1 MDCIISGLALYTKN
15 LLLVLAFCNPDEED
29 ENIDNDEHSARRHRA
44 RESITSTG
52 SQPSGGIRRRQNN
65 LPPELRLIDLDSQME
80 IDKYSLP
87 VSRYERLFAADYQ
100 LSILPARSAASA
112 IISRGALE
120 TLTGFGVDIW
130 HAATN
135 PKTLFSSGA
144 SILSRDSG
152 EDASSKVAS
161 TSGTLRG
168 TPSKSTSHPIDL
180 SMSKPGAKI
189 FIQSPYDCIL
199 ATKRDLTDHLKWLAE
214 RNDYAKAWEVL
225 DENPDILSFIPEKQH
240 GYTSSISSQPAA
252 KLDELIDEDSIAEST
267 NRHSLSA
274 TEKEKRRIGE
284 LWIQQLVGKG
294 QWKAAG
300 ITCGKVIGTSDKWEK
315 WVWAF
320 AGANKFDEIVDFI
333 PAVPLVPPIPTT
345 VYEVVLGHYIQS
357 DKIKFSEL
365 LNCWSLDLFDT
376 KAVAKA
382 LENQLKFRDVRADS
396 VENGERGRDWMIVT
410 ESLAK
415 LYEAGGRFR
424 EALKA
429 YVKLHD
435 PDNTFRLIKDNHLAE
450 AVVDDIPAFISLRV
464 PDSKLDHM
472 TEAEL
477 AVATSEPISVLVDAA
492 QRGLVTPKTIVDQ
505 LHEKKMMQYLYF
517 YLRALWAG
525 QGMKEQ
531 YFDENNERLLLES
544 KLMVDEFADLAIHL
558 FAIYNRPLLMEVLK
572 TSTAY
577 TFEKAAQECEE
588 HEFYDEL
595 VYLYSKT
602 GQMKRALYLIID
614 RLHDVQKAID
624 FAKEQDDPDLWEV
637 LLSYSMDKPK
647 FIRALLE
654 QVGTAINPINL
665 VKRIPA
671 GLEIQGLREGLTHMM
686 KEHELQHSISSGAAR
701 VLRSEVAT
709 TQGKLRTGQ
718 RRGIKFEP
726 PSLLPP
732 DTVLARSEENKHDLQ
747 SKTLCRAGHCA
758 QCGEKFT
765 AFEMETLLGYSCG
778 HVFHISHLLE
788 LLGLDETANDDFNSR
803 VNDSGRYLVGMK
815 VMKARLLRDKVK
827 VGCPL
832 CKANVT

>member
-1 MDCIISGLALYTKN
+1 MDCIISGLALYTKS
-15 LLLVLAFCNPDEED
+15 LLLVLAFCNPGEECED
-29 ENIDNDEHSARRHRA
+29 VQNDQHSARKHRA
-44 RESITSTG
+44 RQSVPITG

-87 VSRYERLFAADYQ
+87 VSRYERLLAGDYQ

-112 IISRGALE
+112 ITSRGALE

-161 TSGTLRG
+161 TVPIRG
-168 TPSKSTSHPIDL
+168 TPSNPTSHPIDP
-180 SMSKPGAKI
+180 SISKPGAKI

-199 ATKRDLTDHLKWLAE
+199 ATKRDLTDHLTWLVD
-214 RNDYAKAWEVL
+214 RNEFAKAWEVL
-225 DENPDILSFIPEKQH
+225 DENPDILAFMPEKQH
-240 GYTSSISSQPAA
+240 GYTSSISSQPVA
-252 KLDELIDEDSIAEST
+252 KLDELTDDESLAEST
-267 NRHSLSA
+267 KRSILSA

-284 LWIQQLVGKG
+284 FWIQQLVENGE
-294 QWKAAG
+294 WKAAG
-300 ITCGKVIGTSDKWEK
+300 VTCGKVICTSDKWEK
-315 WVWAF
+315 WVWEF

-333 PAVPLVPPIPTT
+333 PAIPLTPPIPTT

-357 DKIKFSEL
+357 NKVKFGEL
-365 LNCWSLDLFDT
+365 LDCWSLDLFDT

-382 LENQLKFRDVRADS
+382 LENQLKFRDVREDS
-396 VENGERGRDWMIVT
+396 IENGERGRDWTIVT
-410 ESLAK
+410 EALAK

-429 YVKLHD
+429 YIKLHD

-450 AVVDDIPAFISLRV
+450 AVADDIPAFINLRV
-464 PDSKLDHM
+464 PDSKLDKM

-477 AVATSEPISVLVDAA
+477 AVATAEPISVLVDAA

-505 LHEKKMMQYLYF
+505 LQAKKMMKYLYF

-525 QGMKEQ
+525 QGMTEHRIG
-531 YFDENNERLLLES
+531 ENNERLLLES
-544 KLMVDEFADLAIHL
+544 KMMVDGFADLAIHL
-558 FAIYNRPLLMEVLK
+558 FAKYNRPLLMEMLK
-572 TSTAY
+572 ASTAY
-577 TFEKAAQECEE
+577 TFEKAVQECEA
-588 HEFYDEL
+588 HEYFDEL

-602 GQMKRALYLIID
+602 GQMRRALYLIID

-654 QVGTAINPINL
+654 QVGTAINPMNL
-665 VKRIPA
+665 VERIPA

-701 VLRSEVAT
+701 VLRSEVAA
-709 TQGKLRTGQ
+709 TQNKLRIGQ
-718 RRGIKFEP
+718 CRGIKFEP
-726 PSLLPP
+726 SSPLPQ
-732 DTVLARSEENKHDLQ
+732 TTALGS
-747 SKTLCRAGHCA
+747 SKGNEHVSRTRPFEQAGHCA
-758 QCGEKFT
+758 QCGEEFT
-765 AFEMETLLGYSCG
+765 TFEVETLLGYSCG

-788 LLGLDETANDDFNSR
+788 LLGVEEATNDDLASRFN
-803 VNDSGRYLVGMK
+803 DGGRYLVGMK
-815 VMKARLLRDKVK
+815 VMKARLLRDRVK
-827 VGCPL
+827 IGCPL
-832 CKANVT
+832 CKANAT